1 MSSYLDIGHENSRV
15 ESANVG
21 DWLEVNGTP
30 GNPSPR
36 GEIVQILGEPG
47 HVRFRVRWD
56 EQHESIVYPRFHQA
70 IVHHPAN
77 NGNRR
82 S

>member
-1 MSSYLDIGHENSRV
+1 MNRDNSYTDTV
-15 ESANVG
+15 NVG

-30 GNPSPR
+30 GNPSRR
-36 GEIVQILGEPG
+36 GEIVEILGAPG
-47 HVRFRVRWD
+47 HAHFRVRWD
-56 EQHESIVYPRFHQA
+56 EEHESIVYPGFHQA

-77 NGNRR
+77 LGDPR